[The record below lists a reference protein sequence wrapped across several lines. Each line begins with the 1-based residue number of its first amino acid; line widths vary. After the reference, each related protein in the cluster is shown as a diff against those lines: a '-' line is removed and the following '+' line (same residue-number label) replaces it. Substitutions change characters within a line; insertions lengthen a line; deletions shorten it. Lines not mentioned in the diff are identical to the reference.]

1 MEISELEAAQNAGG
15 REPQAEAV
23 GGGFD
28 AGQAYPAGGRLK
40 KDLTAGQARAM
51 VDQLRD
57 CYGLTIAIQRRCEL
71 LVLRRSM
78 YYYRSRARDK
88 RALAMRIKELAMSR
102 IRVGYLRITV
112 LLRREG
118 WVVNKK
124 KAMHRL

>member
-1 MEISELEAAQNAGG
+1 
-15 REPQAEAV
+15 
-23 GGGFD
+23 
-28 AGQAYPAGGRLK
+28 
-40 KDLTAGQARAM
+40 M

-57 CYGLTIAIQRRCEL
+57 CYGLTIQRGCEL

-78 YYYRSRARDK
+78 YDYRSRARDK
-88 RALAMRIKELAMSR
+88 RAFAMRIRELAMSR

-124 KAMHRL
+124 RPCLGFTGTQWKYLCYL